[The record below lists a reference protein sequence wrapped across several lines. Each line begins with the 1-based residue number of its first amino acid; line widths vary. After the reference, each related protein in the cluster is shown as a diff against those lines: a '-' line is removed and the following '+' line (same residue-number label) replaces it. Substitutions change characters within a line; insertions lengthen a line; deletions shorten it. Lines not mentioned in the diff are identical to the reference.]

1 MLHRQGVQDLLLVSP
16 VGGQKIASQKEMG
29 EKIPENSGNK
39 ILMYYVK
46 NSSPHR
52 STVRGERTE

>member
-1 MLHRQGVQDLLLVSP
+1 MFRTYYSLALGS

-39 ILMYYVK
+39 ILIYYVK

-52 STVRGERTE
+52 STVRGELTE